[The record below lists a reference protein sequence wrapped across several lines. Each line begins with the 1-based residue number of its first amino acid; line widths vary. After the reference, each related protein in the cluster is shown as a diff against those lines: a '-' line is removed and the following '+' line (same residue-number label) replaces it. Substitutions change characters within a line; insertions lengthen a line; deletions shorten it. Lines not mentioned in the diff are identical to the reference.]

1 MAVFNPSGGEK
12 EIKKKQ
18 SPQEYYKL
26 YNNHEMVACLLVLYP
41 HLPVS
46 RPAHYLGVSE
56 ALFES
61 SPFLPKEC

>member
-1 MAVFNPSGGEK
+1 
-12 EIKKKQ
+12 
-18 SPQEYYKL
+18 
-26 YNNHEMVACLLVLYP
+26 MVACLLVFYP

-46 RPAHYLGVSE
+46 GLAHYLGVSE